1 MGPRASQDLRSPSL
15 IMAPDCTLVD
25 ILVFKNTKWP
35 TCVYMISNS
44 NWTEWS
50 TIQGVIARVIS
61 KSDEREARGRFEITS
76 TITPFIKSILKSL
89 VVSVIWLAKIGAI
102 YSQIAPFFALNH
114 IIFPANEEVTF
125 QTCGLSW
132 RFRERLR
139 YTVELSSNQK

>member
-1 MGPRASQDLRSPSL
+1 MKRESDLL
-15 IMAPDCTLVD
+15 
-25 ILVFKNTKWP
+25 
-35 TCVYMISNS
+35 
-44 NWTEWS
+44 
-50 TIQGVIARVIS
+50 
-61 KSDEREARGRFEITS
+61 ITS
-76 TITPFIKSILKSL
+76 MITDFIKSILKSL

>member
-1 MGPRASQDLRSPSL
+1 M
-15 IMAPDCTLVD
+15 V
-25 ILVFKNTKWP
+25 NTI
-35 TCVYMISNS
+35 VLNVIISNS

-61 KSDEREARGRFEITS
+61 KSDEHEARGRFEITS
-76 TITPFIKSILKSL
+76 TITP
-89 VVSVIWLAKIGAI
+89 LAKIGAI

>member
-1 MGPRASQDLRSPSL
+1 MQV
-15 IMAPDCTLVD
+15 T
-25 ILVFKNTKWP
+25 
-35 TCVYMISNS
+35 VYI
-44 NWTEWS
+44 E
-50 TIQGVIARVIS
+50 
-61 KSDEREARGRFEITS
+61 ERWFCI
-76 TITPFIKSILKSL
+76 FIKSILKSL